1 MKIIVKNI
9 SVKNYSLKEV
19 YMFIGRQQEIKEL
32 NEFLSSERSKAALI
46 YGKRRIGKTTL
57 IQHVLADVKK
67 DNIFFEASEDTYES
81 NLSSFTDLI
90 STSLSIPLG
99 SYKSF
104 SEVFAF
110 LKVTAKP
117 LVVVI
122 DEFQY
127 LMTARS
133 EKSAES
139 EFKQIIDNL
148 PSNIKLILT
157 GSYVTAMKEIIL
169 EDRPLFGRFDLI
181 QNIGELDYLI
191 SREFYKNHD
200 LYNCVEFHAVFGG
213 SPFIL
218 SLIREE
224 ESLSENIKRL
234 LLNPTGIARTYIEF
248 ILFKEV
254 GKVGILNDIL
264 RVLGNGKLRY
274 SQIENKLNLKSTGL
288 LSKYLKLLEKMDLV
302 DVTIPVNKKADDK
315 KTFYSIKDNLVR
327 FFYAYIYPNKSQLQN
342 IGADAFFESYIS
354 PSLTTF
360 ISYRFEGIVRDYL
373 MLRASRES
381 LPVLNIGTYW
391 YDDKLT
397 RTNGEFDCVVQYK
410 TYYMIYEVKFYSRPM
425 SVSEIHEEVKQIE
438 SITEIENKKIGF
450 VCTGGF
456 EEKIDGYEY
465 ITIDD
470 VYSVKW

>member
-1 MKIIVKNI
+1 
-9 SVKNYSLKEV
+9 
-19 YMFIGRQQEIKEL
+19 MFIGRQQEIKEL
-32 NEFLSSERSKAALI
+32 NEFLSSGKTKAALI

-57 IQHVLADVKK
+57 IQHVLSGTEK

-133 EKSAES
+133 ERSAES
-139 EFKQIIDNL
+139 EFKQIIDAL

-169 EDRPLFGRFDLI
+169 EDRPL
-181 QNIGELDYLI
+181 
-191 SREFYKNHD
+191 

-218 SLIREE
+218 SLIRED

-302 DVTIPVNKKADDK
+302 DVTIPINKKADDK

-373 MLRASRES
+373 KLRASRES

-425 SVSEIHEEVKQIE
+425 SVNEIHEEVKQIE
-438 SITEIENKKIGF
+438 SITELENKKIGF

-456 EEKIDGYEY
+456 EERIDGYEY
-465 ITIDD
+465 IDIND
-470 VYSVKW
+470 VYSLK

>member
-1 MKIIVKNI
+1 
-9 SVKNYSLKEV
+9 
-19 YMFIGRQQEIKEL
+19 MFIGRQQEIKEL

-81 NLSSFTDLI
+81 NLSAFTGLI
-90 STSLSIPLG
+90 SANLSIPLG

-117 LVVVI
+117 IVVVI

-127 LMTARS
+127 LMTAKS
-133 EKSAES
+133 ERSAES
-139 EFKQIIDNL
+139 EFKQIIDSL
-148 PSNIKLILT
+148 PPNIKLILT

-181 QNIGELDYLI
+181 QNIGELDYLT
-191 SREFYKNHD
+191 SREFYKDLD

-373 MLRASRES
+373 KLKASRES

-391 YDDKLT
+391 YDDKMT
-397 RTNGEFDCVVQYK
+397 KSNGEFDCVVQYK

-438 SITEIENKKIGF
+438 GITELENKKIGF
-450 VCTGGF
+450 VCAGGF
-456 EEKIDGYEY
+456 EERVGGYEY

>member
-1 MKIIVKNI
+1 
-9 SVKNYSLKEV
+9 
-19 YMFIGRQQEIKEL
+19 MFIGRQQEKKEL
-32 NEFLSSERSKAALI
+32 NEFLSSEKTKAALI

-57 IQHVLADVKK
+57 IQHVLSDEEQ

-81 NLSSFTDLI
+81 NLSSLTDLI

-110 LKVTAKP
+110 LKATAKP

-139 EFKQIIDNL
+139 EFKQIIDSL
-148 PSNIKLILT
+148 PPNIKLILT

-181 QNIGELDYLI
+181 QNIGELDYLT
-191 SREFYKNHD
+191 SREFYKDLD

-224 ESLSENIKRL
+224 ESLSDNIKRL

-302 DVTIPVNKKADDK
+302 DVTIPINKKADDK

-342 IGADAFFESYIS
+342 IGTDAFFESYIS

-373 MLRASRES
+373 KLRASRES

-410 TYYMIYEVKFYSRPM
+410 AYYMIYEVKFYSRPM
-425 SVSEIHEEVKQIE
+425 SVNEIHEEVKQIE
-438 SITEIENKKIGF
+438 SITELENKKIGF
-450 VCTGGF
+450 VCAGGF
-456 EEKIDGYEY
+456 EERVDGYEY
-465 ITIDD
+465 IDIND
-470 VYSVKW
+470 VYSMK